1 MFKHLDEV
9 VKEIGN
15 ENIVQVIINNASHY
29 VNVGIRLMEKMKRL
43 WWTLCAAHCIDLML
57 EDVEKLN
64 VHVNA
69 LLRPMQVMKFIYGH
83 TWVLSLMRTFTKNH
97 GLLRPAITRFATA
110 FAITRFAI
118 AFLTLQ
124 SLYKQK
130 QALITMFSSEKWCSS
145 TWAKKV
151 ERCENSKYS
160 VV

>member
-9 VKEIGN
+9 VEEIGN

-29 VNVGIRLMEKMKRL
+29 VNVEIRLMEKMKRL

-83 TWVLSLMRTFTKNH
+83 TWVLSLMRTFTENHELIRPTLHSFLLHFLLSKVFISKNK
-97 GLLRPAITRFATA
+97 LL
-110 FAITRFAI
+110 
-118 AFLTLQ
+118 
-124 SLYKQK
+124 
-130 QALITMFSSEKWCSS
+130 
-145 TWAKKV
+145 
-151 ERCENSKYS
+151 
-160 VV
+160 